1 MLELQE
7 LINKLFYKYFII
19 FNNTDYKII
28 NVVYVTDNEVLKAKL
43 LLENINNNNK
53 ILIDFG
59 FCLKIYKN

>member
-7 LINKLFYKYFII
+7 LINKLFYKDFISV
-19 FNNTDYKII
+19 NNTDYKII

>member
-7 LINKLFYKYFII
+7 LINKLFHKDFISV
-19 FNNTDYKII
+19 NNTDYKII

-43 LLENINNNNK
+43 LLENNNNNDK

-59 FCLKIYKN
+59 FCLKLYKN